1 MFIIVYMLSP
11 ELVESDN
18 KWRNNQRR
26 KDYTDTHSKT
36 FCMCGHRPY
45 LLDLALLGSQVAHR
59 LLEVPEMTVFFCF
72 HKIHSRITACSA
84 NAQQQVL
91 SSNIHTT

>member
-36 FCMCGHRPY
+36 FRMCGHRPY

-59 LLEVPEMTVFFCF
+59 LLEVPEMTVFFVSIKF
-72 HKIHSRITACSA
+72 THELQPVQLTHSNRC
-84 NAQQQVL
+84 
-91 SSNIHTT
+91 